1 MISYDRS
8 NEKSVFNPVTGSE
21 LILKLTGSHAN
32 SVFLSSLR
40 LFLRDSVFP
49 FVGAQDPCALLV
61 LSNRE
66 GGFES
71 CALSRHDP
79 PSWANSKPKRLI
91 ALPIFLIS
99 EQYSETI

>member
-1 MISYDRS
+1 LISYDRS
-8 NEKSVFNPVTGSE
+8 NEKSVFNPVTGSG

-40 LFLRDSVFP
+40 FFPRDSFFP
-49 FVGAQDPCALLV
+49 FVGAQDPYALLV

-71 CALSRHDP
+71 CAPSRHDP
-79 PSWANSKPKRLI
+79 PS
-91 ALPIFLIS
+91 
-99 EQYSETI
+99 